1 MDLFPRDY
9 LFAGLAVF
17 IFWWIIDHSRH
28 KQRYIRNVPIVG
40 GKANLK
46 RNRQEFVTN
55 SLQILRTG
63 YEENNGE
70 LFYVPT
76 PIGERLII
84 PGRYLEELKS
94 ADMAVVDFQATFLE
108 MFEGAYT
115 TLGTHSRLLPQVVRA
130 QLNQYLPDVLPE
142 IQCEIRD
149 SVTELFPPCQDW
161 TVINVTELMA
171 VLVARV
177 SSRMFGGPALSQNR
191 EWIEASLRF
200 AHDGFNAAQ
209 KLKMWPDTLK
219 FIGQHFIPEVR
230 SIKNTYKIAE
240 RAIIPLLDEREV
252 DKSKKAHDL
261 LTWMYDQAQ
270 GAEKDK
276 KFIAGTLLKVSFA
289 AYHTSAAAP
298 TQLLFDIAAMPE
310 HIAPLLGEYLSAPRD
325 NNQNISVKGFAQ
337 MVKLDS
343 IMKESQRFN
352 PLLLLTFERIIKR
365 DFTLSDGVVI
375 PANTWIGCA
384 AQAIGMDR
392 KLYPDPD
399 TFDAFRFVAKEEATA
414 TSTSVPATKAH
425 YTSANPGSMAF
436 GYGQHACP
444 GRFFAMMEIKAIIG
458 EILSRFE
465 MRLADGEM
473 RPPSV
478 TFETQHLPHPAGK
491 VLFKRRRCT

>member
-1 MDLFPRDY
+1 M
-9 LFAGLAVF
+9 
-17 IFWWIIDHSRH
+17 
-28 KQRYIRNVPIVG
+28 
-40 GKANLK
+40 
-46 RNRQEFVTN
+46 
-55 SLQILRTG
+55 
-63 YEENNGE
+63 
-70 LFYVPT
+70 
-76 PIGERLII
+76 
-84 PGRYLEELKS
+84 
-94 ADMAVVDFQATFLE
+94 FQ
-108 MFEGAYT
+108 GAYT

-142 IQCEIRD
+142 IQGYGAKA
-149 SVTELFPPCQDW
+149 DW
-161 TVINVTELMA
+161 TEVNVTELMA
-171 VLVARV
+171 VVVARV
-177 SSRMFGGPALSQNR
+177 SSRMFGGPKLSRNR
-191 EWIEASLRF
+191 DWIEASLRF

-209 KLKMWPDTLK
+209 KLKMWPHTFR

-252 DKSKKAHDL
+252 EKNKKTHDL

-310 HIAPLLGEYLSAPRD
+310 LIAPLLDEYKSALRD
-325 NNQNISVKGFAQ
+325 NNHNISIKGFAQ
-337 MVKLDS
+337 MVKMDS

-384 AQAIGMDR
+384 AQAIGMDA
-392 KLYPDPD
+392 KLYPNPHK
-399 TFDAFRFVAKEEATA
+399 FDAFRFVSQEQKKA
-414 TSTSVPATKAH
+414 TSTSGQAAKAH

-458 EILSRFE
+458 EVLSRFE
-465 MRLADGEM
+465 MRLPEGEL

-478 TFETQHLPHPAGK
+478 TFETQHLPNPTGK
-491 VLFKRRRCT
+491 VLFRMRRCT

>member
-142 IQCEIRD
+142 IQY
-149 SVTELFPPCQDW
+149 W

-230 SIKNTYKIAE
+230 SIKNTYKLAE

-310 HIAPLLGEYLSAPRD
+310 HIAPLLEEYLSAPRD

-491 VLFKRRRCT
+491 VLFKRRRRT